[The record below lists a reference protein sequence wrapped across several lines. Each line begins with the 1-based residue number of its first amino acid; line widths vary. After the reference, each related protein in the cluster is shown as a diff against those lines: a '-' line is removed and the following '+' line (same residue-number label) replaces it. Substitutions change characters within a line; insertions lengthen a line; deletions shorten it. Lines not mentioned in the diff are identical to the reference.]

1 MKVSVS
7 LLSLINREEGLL
19 KLNNTNCDY
28 IHIDV
33 MDGVFVNNKQ
43 YSINEIKELSLVSKK
58 KLDVH
63 LMVEDPIIYINELIS
78 LNNIEYI
85 TIHLEI
91 DKNIDELLSI
101 INSNNIKCGLSIKPN
116 TDIEKILPY
125 LSKVNLILI
134 MSVKPG
140 LGGQEFILNTFQ
152 KVKDIKNLIDKRK
165 IEVSVDGGINNTNI
179 RQVKEN
185 NIDMV
190 VVGSYITNNINYQ
203 EYIDKIK

>member
-63 LMVEDPIIYINELIS
+63 LMVEDPIIYINELIL

-152 KVKDIKNLIDKRK
+152 KVKNIKNLIDKRK